1 MASID
6 DLRLARDTAERA
18 HQDCLRRIR
27 SYEALLEKADPRDEN
42 GYADLL
48 NRLHALE
55 AEEQKLWFAAMRVKA
70 AFSDA
75 DDAQRWG
82 RGAQ

>member
-6 DLRLARDTAERA
+6 ELRLARDTAERA

-42 GYADLL
+42 GYADIL

-55 AEEQKLWFAAMRVKA
+55 DDEKRLWFSALRAKI
-70 AFSDA
+70 AFSDV
-75 DDAQRWG
+75 DNAQHRG
-82 RGAQ
+82 GGAQ